1 ALSMLRLG
9 VRVTLLDA
17 WGPGNA
23 RASSGGETRLIRA
36 IYGSDLIYTQMAS
49 RALDLWRENEKR
61 WGRQLYHRTGLVWV
75 STGDDH
81 GYERASIEHLRQ
93 CRIPHEVITSA
104 EAGARFPQINFEGA
118 RSVIYENEAGYLSAR
133 VACHMVLASFIAEGG
148 EYRQVHAKPGRISGK
163 KLDGLEL
170 SDGTIARADKY
181 VFACGPWMGRMFP
194 EQIGDLVFPTRQ
206 EVFFFGTAA
215 GDQRFNEGQM
225 PAWVDHGSGFMYGMP
240 GNLGSGFK
248 VADDA
253 RGRQFDPTDGDR
265 VP

>member
-1 ALSMLRLG
+1 
-9 VRVTLLDA
+9 
-17 WGPGNA
+17 
-23 RASSGGETRLIRA
+23 
-36 IYGSDLIYTQMAS
+36 
-49 RALDLWRENEKR
+49 
-61 WGRQLYHRTGLVWV
+61 
-75 STGDDH
+75 
-81 GYERASIEHLRQ
+81 
-93 CRIPHEVITSA
+93 
-104 EAGARFPQINFEGA
+104 
-118 RSVIYENEAGYLSAR
+118 
-133 VACHMVLASFIAEGG
+133 
-148 EYRQVHAKPGRISGK
+148 
-163 KLDGLEL
+163 LDGLEL

-240 GNLGSGFK
+240 GNLGRGFK

-265 VP
+265 VPSAERLSSARDYLAFRFPGLSGAPIVDARVCQYENTPDHHFLIDGLPGSENVWVVG